1 MSPASAA
8 WLPPALQNS
17 WLLNWR
23 TGNRG
28 GPLERGTW
36 QREAAAEVRRAVRLD
51 APLAVAIIDLDS
63 FTLVNDAYGHVFGD
77 EVLRQVGQCLHAVQR
92 EYDLAG
98 RFGGGEFVMLLPQ
111 TRSTDALRI
120 AERVRAHIARLP
132 IATPGGEPVTVTASI
147 GVASL
152 DARANK
158 ELTELLAAA
167 DAALYRAKASGR
179 DQVQMISSSRG
190 LTAVGGAIQDNHA
203 SPRLTTRGIRGAA
216 DFAPAAV
223 PLGALPSAARLL
235 TVAAQVLPSPDRSRY
250 AEEFRAELQDIA
262 CTGNGRRPQLRYAV
276 RQFIAAL
283 QLRRELRVPSRHR
296 AAS

>member
-17 WLLNWR
+17 WLLKWR
-23 TGNRG
+23 TGNRA
-28 GPLERGTW
+28 GPVERGTW
-36 QREAAAEVRRAVRLD
+36 QREASAEVRRAVRTD
-51 APLAVAIIDLDS
+51 SPLAVAIIDLDS

-77 EVLRQVGQCLHAVQR
+77 EVLRQVGQCLQASLR

-98 RFGGGEFVMLLPQ
+98 RFGGGEFVMLLPK
-111 TRSTDALRI
+111 TRSPDAARI
-120 AERVRAHIARLP
+120 AERVRSHIARLP
-132 IATPGGEPVTVTASI
+132 IATPGGEPVRVTASI

-152 DARANK
+152 DAGARR

-179 DQVQMISSSRG
+179 DQVQMISTSRG
-190 LTAVGGAIQDNHA
+190 LTAVGGAEQDIYA

-223 PLGALPSAARLL
+223 PSAARLL

-262 CTGNGRRPQLRYAV
+262 CAGNGGRLQLRYAV

-283 QLRRELRVPSRHR
+283 QLRRELRGPRRQR